1 MRGNPLDRFGAG
13 CYEFSQWNILSLFG
27 GGDRMTA
34 EQIPAIVTD
43 EGGQLNQVYYK
54 NMILDIIERA
64 LQDRGI
70 DTKDITANRI
80 MFAFSAVREAIFNTP
95 LNNPSM
101 HNTNPAFYTEE
112 NIQALFNIYLQVAEF
127 YNVFPSLYAFYRL
140 TGIEEDTVT
149 QYLTSAQLDMLKS
162 RREWIRNKLGDSTL
176 GVTVLANNDSSV
188 GLMYTAQN
196 QIRQESIKQGLTVE
210 SLPKLGKA

>member
-1 MRGNPLDRFGAG
+1 
-13 CYEFSQWNILSLFG
+13 
-27 GGDRMTA
+27 MTA